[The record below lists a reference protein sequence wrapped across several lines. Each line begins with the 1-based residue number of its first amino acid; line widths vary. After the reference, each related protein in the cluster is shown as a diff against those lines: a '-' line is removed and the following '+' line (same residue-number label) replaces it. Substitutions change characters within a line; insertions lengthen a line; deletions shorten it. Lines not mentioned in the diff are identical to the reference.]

1 MLAGPIKVSST
12 GPVFYRIFTLFR
24 LFYLN
29 IIVVWLN
36 LLALLAPNVCENQF
50 PIILMILTSI
60 CYLMT
65 TKVHLVVRAQLV
77 LKQMKQIGVPIAQM
91 DMSDSND
98 PSLLTAKDGTKW
110 KEFLP
115 VDIPRPGF
123 SPKIVNHIPK
133 VTARCDNCET
143 LIGSVTFL
151 YSLVFLFHLDIFSIY

>member
-1 MLAGPIKVSST
+1 
-12 GPVFYRIFTLFR
+12 
-24 LFYLN
+24 
-29 IIVVWLN
+29 
-36 LLALLAPNVCENQF
+36 
-50 PIILMILTSI
+50 
-60 CYLMT
+60 
-65 TKVHLVVRAQLV
+65 
-77 LKQMKQIGVPIAQM
+77 M

-115 VDIPRPGF
+115 LDIPRPGF

-151 YSLVFLFHLDIFSIY
+151 YSFSIFISSRYFFYILKVVQ